1 MTSVNTKS
9 RSYRSARREE
19 QLRGTR
25 RAILD
30 AARRL
35 FRERGYDKTTISAIA
50 SGAAVAE
57 PTVYKHF
64 GSKRAVLLAL
74 IDDTINVRVPPR
86 LETVLEQAS
95 PRGRL
100 AALARM
106 CVDLASAA
114 PDVVSV
120 TLSAGKSDPQLGEMV
135 RQMAEGRRRSAGLI
149 ARSLS
154 TDGALR
160 AACSEEQARDV
171 MFALASPD
179 LYDVLVTRFG
189 WSDSQFEAWLSETL
203 EASLLES
210 TAAQT

>member
-1 MTSVNTKS
+1 MTSVNSKS

-19 QLRGTR
+19 QLRSTR

-74 IDDTINVRVPPR
+74 VDDTINVRVPPR

-120 TLSAGKSDPQLGEMV
+120 TLSAGNSDPQLGEMV
-135 RQMAEGRRRSAGLI
+135 RQMAEGRRRSAALI

-154 TDGALR
+154 MDGALR
-160 AACSEEQARDV
+160 ATCSEEQARDV

-189 WSDSQFEAWLSETL
+189 WPESQFEAWLSETL
-203 EASLLES
+203 ETSLLKS
-210 TAAQT
+210 TTAQT

>member
-19 QLRGTR
+19 QVRGTR

-120 TLSAGKSDPQLGEMV
+120 TLSAGNSDPQL
-135 RQMAEGRRRSAGLI
+135 
-149 ARSLS
+149 
-154 TDGALR
+154 
-160 AACSEEQARDV
+160 
-171 MFALASPD
+171 
-179 LYDVLVTRFG
+179 
-189 WSDSQFEAWLSETL
+189 
-203 EASLLES
+203 
-210 TAAQT
+210 